1 MVIVGMQSAVARA
14 SGEGTAGTAAT
25 RPGGGT
31 AHLIDRVTQ
40 VEQSWAELGKQP

>member
-1 MVIVGMQSAVARA
+1 MVIVGMQSAVARP
-14 SGEGTAGTAAT
+14 SGEGTAAT

>member
-14 SGEGTAGTAAT
+14 SGEGTAAT

-31 AHLIDRVTQ
+31 AHLIDRVTH

>member
-14 SGEGTAGTAAT
+14 SGEGTAAT

-31 AHLIDRVTQ
+31 THLIDRATH